1 MKIILNTTEVKAF
14 QNVCDKATES
24 INKVIQSLNLETPIQ
39 KGFNILVKAR
49 NAFIESKEVDGELHV
64 HVNPELFV
72 AASKYVERS
81 YEAVSNFAV
90 SVVPACFVF
99 ANIMKVNVSKYEK
112 ALIIIEEKFEE
123 AEEAARQQADRQ
135 EAAREL

>member
-39 KGFNILVKAR
+39 KTSSILVKAR
-49 NAFIESKEVDGELHV
+49 NAFIETKEVDGELHV
-64 HVNPELFV
+64 QVNPELFV

-81 YEAVSNFAV
+81 YDAVANFAI
-90 SVVPACFVF
+90 SVVPACFAF

-112 ALIIIEEKFEE
+112 ALQIIEEKFDD
-123 AEEAARQQADRQ
+123 AEEAKRQ